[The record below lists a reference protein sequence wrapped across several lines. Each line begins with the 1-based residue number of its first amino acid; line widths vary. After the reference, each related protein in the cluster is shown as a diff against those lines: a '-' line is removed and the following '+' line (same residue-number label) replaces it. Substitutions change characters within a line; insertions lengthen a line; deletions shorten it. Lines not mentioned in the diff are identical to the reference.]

1 MGKFDKN
8 SACEYCKN
16 EMTASYRSKRFC
28 SDKCRIYFRRENVKL
43 NVPKTIKSVS
53 VLENIVTEVPSK
65 KELKNDEIFIEIQRI
80 KSEVIQKE
88 RDKYLGRKSWKSEQ
102 DAKIKELMSKLITE
116 GKM

>member
-43 NVPKTIKSVS
+43 NVPKTIQKTTQKTVQTITDIQRN
-53 VLENIVTEVPSK
+53 VTGIVTELPVN
-65 KELKNDEIFIEIQRI
+65 KELS
-80 KSEVIQKE
+80 KSEMFK
-88 RDKYLGRKSWKSEQ
+88 
-102 DAKIKELMSKLITE
+102 LMRE

>member
-8 SACEYCKN
+8 SACEYCEN

-43 NVPKTIKSVS
+43 NVPKTLQSVTNS
-53 VLENIVTEVPSK
+53 KKIVTELPVN
-65 KELKNDEIFIEIQRI
+65 KELSKGEIL
-80 KSEVIQKE
+80 K
-88 RDKYLGRKSWKSEQ
+88 
-102 DAKIKELMSKLITE
+102 LMRE